1 MKRPER
7 PPSLPELLGKLEP
20 ARLAEILTLYPMAQ
34 VDRESYPHWD
44 RLRRLPAPAGLTHHE
59 WWLATK
65 FARQLSYRETPL
77 TDREGKPFVIGK
89 PDALLQLLARLD
101 NQLGGKIGLQELTV
115 NQDTRSRYVI
125 SSLMEEAVTSSQL
138 EGAATTRADAIAMLR
153 TGRKPRDRSER
164 MILNNY
170 LAMQR
175 IGQLRNEP
183 LTPDLVLELHAVV
196 TEDTLD
202 EAHSAGRMQTP
213 TDLRVKVWDEQTG
226 EILHDPPPADQL
238 PDRLRLMC
246 DFANGTGEAQG
257 YLHPIVKAIVLHFWL
272 AHDHPFADG
281 NGRTARALFY
291 WHMLREGYWLTE
303 FISISSL
310 IRKAPVKYARSFLWT
325 ETDAN
330 DMTYFVLAQLGI
342 IAQSIDALENYIAR
356 KSSEL
361 RSVDQRLRALDR
373 INHRQKALLAHA
385 LKNRHAVYSI
395 QSHCRSH
402 GVAYATGRA
411 DLLELCRLG
420 LLIQSRQGKA
430 FKFRV
435 PDDLSSRLMLLE
447 E

>member
-1 MKRPER
+1 MKKPER
-7 PPSLPELLGKLEP
+7 PPALPDLLGKLEP
-20 ARLAEILTLYPMAQ
+20 ARLAEILALYPMAWI
-34 VDRESYPHWD
+34 DRESYPHWD

-59 WWLATK
+59 WWLATR

-77 TDREGKPFVIGK
+77 TDREGNPFVIGK
-89 PDALLQLLARLD
+89 PDALLQLLPRLD
-101 NQLGGKIGLQELTV
+101 NQLGGRIGLEELTI

-170 LAMQR
+170 RAMQR

-183 LTPDLVLELHAVV
+183 LTPDRVLELHALV

-202 EAHSAGRMQTP
+202 DPRSAGRMQTP
-213 TDLRVKVWDEQTG
+213 EEPRVKVWDDQSG
-226 EILHDPPPADQL
+226 EILHDPPPAGQL

-246 DFANGTGEAQG
+246 DFANGTVEAQG
-257 YLHPIVKAIVLHFWL
+257 YLHPIVKAIILHFWL

-281 NGRTARALFY
+281 NGRTARTLFY
-291 WHMLREGYWLTE
+291 WYLLREGYWLTE

-310 IRKAPVKYARSFLWT
+310 IRKAPVKYTRSFLWT

-330 DMTYFVLAQLGI
+330 DLTYFVLAQIEI
-342 IAQSIDALENYIAR
+342 IVKSIEALEAYIAR
-356 KSSEL
+356 KSRDL
-361 RSVDQRLRALDR
+361 RSVDQRLETLDR

-385 LKNRHAVYSI
+385 LKHRDAVYSI

-411 DLLELCRLG
+411 DLLNLCQLG
-420 LLIQSRQGKA
+420 LLTQFRQGKA
-430 FKFRV
+430 FRFRA
-435 PDDLSSRLMLLE
+435 PDDLSSRLMLLR
-447 E
+447 

>member
-1 MKRPER
+1 M
-7 PPSLPELLGKLEP
+7 
-20 ARLAEILTLYPMAQ
+20 
-34 VDRESYPHWD
+34 
-44 RLRRLPAPAGLTHHE
+44 
-59 WWLATK
+59 
-65 FARQLSYRETPL
+65 
-77 TDREGKPFVIGK
+77 
-89 PDALLQLLARLD
+89 
-101 NQLGGKIGLQELTV
+101 
-115 NQDTRSRYVI
+115 
-125 SSLMEEAVTSSQL
+125 
-138 EGAATTRADAIAMLR
+138 
-153 TGRKPRDRSER
+153 
-164 MILNNY
+164 
-170 LAMQR
+170 
-175 IGQLRNEP
+175 
-183 LTPDLVLELHAVV
+183 HAVV

-246 DFANGTGEAQG
+246 DFANGTVEAQG

-330 DMTYFVLAQLGI
+330 DLTYFVLAQLGI

-361 RSVDQRLRALDR
+361 RSSPIAPGWVL
-373 INHRQKALLAHA
+373 
-385 LKNRHAVYSI
+385 
-395 QSHCRSH
+395 
-402 GVAYATGRA
+402 
-411 DLLELCRLG
+411 
-420 LLIQSRQGKA
+420 
-430 FKFRV
+430 
-435 PDDLSSRLMLLE
+435 
-447 E
+447 

>member
-1 MKRPER
+1 MRREDC
-7 PPSLPELLGKLEP
+7 PSVLAALGNEV
-20 ARLAEILTLYPMAQ
+20 ARLRKQRGVSQAELAQKAGVGLSTVRLT
-34 VDRESYPHWD
+34 ES
-44 RLRRLPAPAGLTHHE
+44 GKTNLTVASLVL
-59 WWLATK
+59 LAN
-65 FARQLSYRETPL
+65 ALEVRAS
-77 TDREGKPFVIGK
+77 
-89 PDALLQLLARLD
+89 ALLSASSAPLKRGPLDEARPRQGVD
-101 NQLGGKIGLQELTV
+101 
-115 NQDTRSRYVI
+115 
-125 SSLMEEAVTSSQL
+125 L

-246 DFANGTGEAQG
+246 DFANGTVEAQG
-257 YLHPIVKAIVLHFWL
+257 YLHPIVKAILLHFWL

-330 DMTYFVLAQLGI
+330 DLTYFVLAQLGI

-420 LLIQSRQGKA
+420 LLTQLRQGKA
-430 FKFRV
+430 FKFRA

>member
-1 MKRPER
+1 MKKPER
-7 PPSLPELLGKLEP
+7 PPALSELLGKLDP
-20 ARLAEILTLYPMAQ
+20 ARLAEILALYPMAR

-59 WWLATK
+59 WWMATC
-65 FARQLSYRETPL
+65 FARQLSCRETPL

-101 NQLGGKIGLQELTV
+101 NRLGGKIGLEELTI
-115 NQDTRSRYVI
+115 NQDSRSRYVI

-153 TGRKPRDRSER
+153 SGRKPRDKSER

-175 IGQLRNEP
+175 IGQLRDAP

-202 EAHSAGRMQTP
+202 DPQSAGRMQTP
-213 TDLRVKVWDEQTG
+213 DEPRVKVWDDQSG
-226 EILHDPPPADQL
+226 EILHDPPPAAQL

-246 DFANGTGEAQG
+246 DFANGTAEAQG
-257 YLHPIVKAIVLHFWL
+257 YLHPIVKAIILHFWL

-310 IRKAPVKYARSFLWT
+310 IRKAPVQYARSFLLT

-330 DMTYFVLAQLGI
+330 DLTYFVLTQLEI
-342 IAQSIDALENYIAR
+342 IVKSIEALEAWIAR

-361 RSVDQRLRALDR
+361 RSVDQRLQALDR
-373 INHRQKALLAHA
+373 INHRQQALLAHA
-385 LKNRHAVYSI
+385 LKNRHAIYTI

-402 GVAYATGRA
+402 GIAYATGRA
-411 DLLELCRLG
+411 DLLGLCQLG
-420 LLIQSRQGKA
+420 LLTQFQRGKA
-430 FKFRV
+430 FNFRA
-435 PDDLSSRLMLLE
+435 PEDLPERLMPLR
-447 E
+447 